1 MPEPISM
8 NDIYSAFGIPDPNAK
23 PSEPP
28 KGSEG
33 DPPPQDPPQD
43 PPKDPPAGDP
53 PKDPPAGDP
62 PKDPPQDPPK
72 DPPKNPQPDKAA
84 QEFARMRVENKRYT
98 TMLGD
103 IAKILGVQ
111 DTSNT
116 DTVMTALQ
124 QMVLKAQSK
133 ASGIPEEVL
142 KEHQEMKNKLV
153 EREQQDLRMQAF
165 LGFQKVKDTYKLT
178 DAELGQF
185 ADKLVAEGRNPFT
198 TPMDMVKEYKV
209 LYFEQIVEKERE
221 KARQEE
227 AARAAHAAAHS
238 TQPSA
243 KDGKANGDPAKIDS
257 VKALDKWFSEQ
268 K

>member
-23 PSEPP
+23 PPEPP

-53 PKDPPAGDP
+53 PKDPPQDP

-72 DPPKNPQPDKAA
+72 DPPPDKAA
-84 QEFARMRVENKRYT
+84 QEFARMRVENKRVT

-124 QMVLKAQSK
+124 QMVLKAQAK

-153 EREQQDLRMQAF
+153 EREQQDLRTQAF

-238 TQPSA
+238 TQPA
-243 KDGKANGDPAKIDS
+243 QKDGKSSGDPAKINT
-257 VKALDKWFSEQ
+257 VKDLDKWFSEQ